1 MPGQIGNKGGGRKTV
16 RAEKAF
22 FAALDASLPKAVKLC
37 VRFIDE
43 AEKFGKLKGGISAIG
58 RKEINDL
65 ALQAAK
71 ILMSKAPQRTE
82 LTVDSLVPSSDEK
95 KKIGILFE
103 GII

>member
-1 MPGQIGNKGGGRKTV
+1 V
-16 RAEKAF
+16 WSAF
-22 FAALDASLPKAVKLC
+22 FAALDAALPKAVKLC

-43 AEKFGKLKGGISAIG
+43 AEKFGKLKNEMSAIG

-82 LTVDSLVPSSDEK
+82 LTGKDGERLIPTSDEK
-95 KKIGILFE
+95 RKIAILLEGIL
-103 GII
+103 